1 MQKHGEGIS
10 YLTGVACGRPFS
22 SGKRPVGARRSC
34 RDVKRRTL
42 LLAMPDPLPF
52 LLGVPAALIAALY
65 LLRSVR
71 VINQWEVALKFT
83 LGKLSGR
90 VSPGLRLVAPGIQKL
105 VRVDSRIRNRDLPY
119 QQVITQDNVTASI
132 DAVIYYKVV
141 DVEKAVLNV
150 ENFEAAVWDRARVVL
165 RDVAGETRLD
175 ELLTHREQIAAK
187 IRTAVEQFVAQW
199 GLHIELIA
207 LKDIQLPTQMQEVIA
222 RKAIAERDRQYV
234 IIKSQA
240 DVESAKNFADAAR
253 ILASSPGGMELRRLE
268 ALQNL
273 TAQGTSK
280 VIFDLAKPYADVHG
294 AAAVAAAMEGGE
306 KRNVRVA
313 KPEPARTPKLE
324 DDDEEDPATAN
335 TRK

>member
-1 MQKHGEGIS
+1 
-10 YLTGVACGRPFS
+10 
-22 SGKRPVGARRSC
+22 
-34 RDVKRRTL
+34 
-42 LLAMPDPLPF
+42 MPDPVSF
-52 LLGVPAALIAALY
+52 ALAFPLTLVALVV

-71 VINQWEVALKFT
+71 QINQWEVALRFT

-90 VSPGLRLVAPGIQKL
+90 LEPGIVL
-105 VRVDSRIRNRDLPY
+105 VVPGVQRLMRIDTRIRNRDLPY

-141 DVEKAVLNV
+141 DPEKAILNV
-150 ENFEAAVWDRARVVL
+150 ENYETAVWDRARVVL

-187 IRTAVEQFVAQW
+187 VRAAVEQFVSQW

-207 LKDIQLPTQMQEVIA
+207 LKDIQLPPQMQEVIA

-240 DVESAKNFADAAR
+240 DLESARNFAEAAR
-253 ILASSPGGMELRRLE
+253 ILAESPGGMELRRLE

-273 TAQGTSK
+273 SAQGTTK
-280 VIFDLAKPYADVHG
+280 VIFDLAKPYSDVH
-294 AAAVAAAMEGGE
+294 AAVAGASAIAGDESESRRM
-306 KRNVRVA
+306 RVA
-313 KPEPARTPKLE
+313 RAA
-324 DDDEEDPATAN
+324 EEAEAADPQ
-335 TRK
+335 RRLPSGK

>member
-1 MQKHGEGIS
+1 
-10 YLTGVACGRPFS
+10 
-22 SGKRPVGARRSC
+22 
-34 RDVKRRTL
+34 
-42 LLAMPDPLPF
+42 MPDPLPL
-52 LLGVPAALIAALY
+52 LLGVSAVFIAALY
-65 LLRSVR
+65 LLRSIR

-90 VSPGLRLVAPGIQKL
+90 VAPGLRLVAPGIQKL

-273 TAQGTSK
+273 TSQGTSK

-294 AAAVAAAMEGGE
+294 AAAMAAAMESGE
-306 KRNVRVA
+306 KRNVRIA
-313 KPEPARTPKLE
+313 KPEARMAARPE
-324 DDDEEDPATAN
+324 ADDDDEEDPATLD

>member
-1 MQKHGEGIS
+1 MTDPFPFV
-10 YLTGVACGRPFS
+10 LALPVA
-22 SGKRPVGARRSC
+22 VVA
-34 RDVKRRTL
+34 T
-42 LLAMPDPLPF
+42 
-52 LLGVPAALIAALY
+52 IY
-65 LLRSVR
+65 LLRSIRLV
-71 VINQWEVALKFT
+71 NQWETALKFT
-83 LGKLSGR
+83 LGRLTGR
-90 VSPGLRLVAPGIQKL
+90 PAPGLRLVAPGFQKL
-105 VRVDSRIRNRDLPY
+105 VKVDSRIRNRDLPY

-141 DVEKAVLNV
+141 DIEKAVLNV

-175 ELLTHREQIAAK
+175 ELLTHREQVAAK
-187 IRTAVEQFVAQW
+187 VRAAVEQFVAQW

-207 LKDIQLPTQMQEVIA
+207 LKDIQLPQQMQEVIA

-240 DVESAKNFADAAR
+240 DLESAKNFAEAAR
-253 ILASSPGGMELRRLE
+253 ILGESPGAMELRRLE

-273 TAQGTSK
+273 ASQGNSK

-294 AAAVAAAMEGGE
+294 AAGVAAAMASGE
-306 KRNVRVA
+306 TRNVRVA
-313 KPEPARTPKLE
+313 KPEAGFKAGLPIGPE
-324 DDDEEDPATAN
+324 DEDEEEPATAAR

>member
-1 MQKHGEGIS
+1 MI
-10 YLTGVACGRPFS
+10 
-22 SGKRPVGARRSC
+22 
-34 RDVKRRTL
+34 
-42 LLAMPDPLPF
+42 DPLPF
-52 LLGVPAALIAALY
+52 LLGIPLALFGVLY

-71 VINQWEVALKFT
+71 VVNQWEAALKFT
-83 LGKLSGR
+83 LGKLTGH
-90 VSPGLRLVAPGIQKL
+90 VAPGLRLVAPGIQKL
-105 VRVDSRIRNRDLPY
+105 VRVDTRIRNRDLPY

-141 DVEKAVLNV
+141 DIEKAVLNV
-150 ENFEAAVWDRARVVL
+150 ENYEAAVWDRARVVL

-207 LKDIQLPTQMQEVIA
+207 LKDIQLPAQMQEVIA

-294 AAAVAAAMEGGE
+294 AAAVAAAMESGE

-313 KPEPARTPKLE
+313 KPPVGSGETEADEDDEPA
-324 DDDEEDPATAN
+324 AAHA
-335 TRK
+335 RK

>member
-1 MQKHGEGIS
+1 MTDPFPLILGI
-10 YLTGVACGRPFS
+10 
-22 SGKRPVGARRSC
+22 
-34 RDVKRRTL
+34 
-42 LLAMPDPLPF
+42 
-52 LLGVPAALIAALY
+52 PAAVIAAIY
-65 LLRSVR
+65 FLRSIR

-83 LGKLSGR
+83 LGKLSGH
-90 VSPGLRLVAPGIQKL
+90 VAPGLRLVAPGLQKL
-105 VRVDSRIRNRDLPY
+105 VRVDTRVRNRDLPY

-150 ENFEAAVWDRARVVL
+150 QNFESAVWDRARVVL

-187 IRTAVEQFVAQW
+187 VRAAVEQFVAQW

-207 LKDIQLPTQMQEVIA
+207 LKDIQLPPQMQEVIA

-253 ILASSPGGMELRRLE
+253 ILSGSPGAMELRRLE

-273 TAQGTSK
+273 SAQGTSK
-280 VIFDLAKPYADVHG
+280 VIFDLAKPYGELHG
-294 AAAVAAAMEGGE
+294 AASIAAAMEGGE
-306 KRNVRVA
+306 KRNVRVS
-313 KPEPARTPKLE
+313 KPAAPGPDASPEIQE
-324 DDDEEDPATAN
+324 EEEDAAGPALA
-335 TRK
+335 RK

>member
-1 MQKHGEGIS
+1 M
-10 YLTGVACGRPFS
+10 TDPF
-22 SGKRPVGARRSC
+22 
-34 RDVKRRTL
+34 
-42 LLAMPDPLPF
+42 PF
-52 LLGVPAALIAALY
+52 VLVLPAAVVAAIY
-65 LLRSVR
+65 ALRSIRQV
-71 VINQWEVALKFT
+71 NQWEVALRFT
-83 LGKLSGR
+83 LGRLGSRLG
-90 VSPGLRLVAPGIQKL
+90 PGLRLVFPGIQRI
-105 VRVDSRIRNRDLPY
+105 VRVDTRIRNRDLPY

-141 DVEKAVLNV
+141 DAEKAILNV

-175 ELLTHREQIAAK
+175 ELLTHREQVAAK
-187 IRTAVEQFVAQW
+187 VRAAVEQFVSQW

-207 LKDIQLPTQMQEVIA
+207 LKDIQLPPQMQEVIA

-240 DVESAKNFADAAR
+240 DLESAKNFAEAAR
-253 ILASSPGGMELRRLE
+253 ILAESPGAMELRRLE

-273 TAQGTSK
+273 SSQGTSK

-294 AAAVAAAMEGGE
+294 AAGVAAAVAEGE

-313 KPEPARTPKLE
+313 KHDDAAGDDGEEEEQAPAAAAR
-324 DDDEEDPATAN
+324 A
-335 TRK
+335 RR